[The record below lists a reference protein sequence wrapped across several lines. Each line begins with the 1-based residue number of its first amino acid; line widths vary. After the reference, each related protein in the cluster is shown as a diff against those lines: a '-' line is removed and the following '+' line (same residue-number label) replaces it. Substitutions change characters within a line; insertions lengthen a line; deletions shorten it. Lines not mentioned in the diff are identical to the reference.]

1 MDGRALLGGLE
12 PDCWRLDILA
22 AAGVQQRNRLQ
33 VMVKAKI
40 GGHTVE
46 YYDAID
52 ALPIVRYHRYQK
64 ALLIDAG
71 VGADIVSFD
80 QRTERIRRFLMK
92 GDNENAR
99 KEMENLRQC
108 VYLIQTGLSPKHLAF
123 AALVHK
129 IDGKIYEDLSDDGLM
144 EVVKILSDGTQEE
157 VQKAV
162 ETAKKKIDTD
172 LTLFFPKLFAE
183 SEVKEYFDILKKRTL
198 AILKNMMEG
207 VVKPDETEVVE
218 KITTE
223 LITYSNPKVFGGS
236 EGLEVTYDR
245 QFENLCLALSSH
257 LNLRPKKCTVLEF
270 YNAFDY
276 LQEQARRNNR
286 ENASSKGRR

>member
-1 MDGRALLGGLE
+1 
-12 PDCWRLDILA
+12 
-22 AAGVQQRNRLQ
+22 
-33 VMVKAKI
+33 MVTAKI

-129 IDGKIYEDLSDDGLM
+129 IDGKVYDDLSEDGLM
-144 EVVKILSDGTQEE
+144 AVVKILSDGTQEE
-157 VQKAV
+157 VSAAAD
-162 ETAKKKIDTD
+162 TAKKKIDSD

-183 SEVKEYFDILKKRTL
+183 SEVKEYFDILKRRTL
-198 AILKNMMEG
+198 AILKNIMEG
-207 VVKPDETEVVE
+207 IVKADETDAVE

-276 LQEQARRNNR
+276 LQEQAKRSTREKSPVKSRR
-286 ENASSKGRR
+286 